1 MKAPLG
7 SPDWA
12 LLATYLLGAALGTAN
27 SCLMVHDGA
36 VHITAGWLG
45 NPWDLFVSQF
55 PLRAFSMLLSFG
67 PAWWS
72 RWAFDLSAPV
82 YVALAH
88 LLYFTMPLLLWL
100 ALRAIEPYRLFSRL
114 YLAVVLALVYF
125 VSEVVVGLAVWMI
138 WMAMVVDPARSTRQV
153 ALASV
158 PLGAAMTLS
167 HPALG
172 LIGIVYLIVGGMLN
186 RFRSFPRRAL
196 PATAAM
202 SVFLLAAY
210 FVSARLFPA
219 TNPTVLV
226 ALDANRYDYVNP
238 GWMMITLVRYPMLVA
253 LWLLLLAPGM
263 LAARLGWRL
272 SPSMLLV
279 VAILGLWFAAAG
291 TGLLTWVYSR
301 HTAVYVMVLATALA
315 LVQPAVWAAEAR
327 RPLMLYAAVVAVA
340 FASYNVD
347 LFLFGRFVDRYPGQG
362 VVDVEAPQE
371 PPWPRRTTWS
381 SLTRFFFKWDANADY
396 VSEAV
401 VTNYDWWYRVTLA
414 FYSYFRSDRQRVLFH
429 PLSQREDWLPFE
441 CASLARAGTLPHDAS
456 DRMFIGFLATHYC
469 SR

>member
-1 MKAPLG
+1 LKAPLG

-12 LLATYLLGAALGTAN
+12 LLATYLFGAALGTWN

-45 NPWDLFVSQF
+45 NAWDLFGSQF
-55 PLRAFSMLLSFG
+55 ALRAFSILVSFG

-72 RWAFDLSAPV
+72 RWAFELSAPA

-88 LLYFTMPLLLWL
+88 VLYFAAPLLLWL

-114 YLAVVLALVYF
+114 YLAVVLALIFF
-125 VSEVVVGLAVWMI
+125 VSEVVLGLGVWMI

-153 ALASV
+153 ALASM
-158 PLGAAMTLS
+158 PLGLAMAFC
-167 HPALG
+167 HPAMG
-172 LIGIVYLIVGGMLN
+172 LMGIVYLLVGGALN
-186 RFRSFPRRAL
+186 RFRSFPHRAL

-210 FVSARLFPA
+210 FVGTRLLPS
-219 TNPTVLV
+219 TNPTVLIV
-226 ALDANRYDYVNP
+226 FEANRYDYVNP
-238 GWMMITLVRYPMLVA
+238 GWMMITLIRYPVLVA
-253 LWLLLLAPGM
+253 LWLLLLAPGV
-263 LAARLGWRL
+263 LSARLGWRL
-272 SPSMLLV
+272 SPSILLLV
-279 VAILGLWFAAAG
+279 AMLGLWFAAAG

-301 HTAVYVMVLATALA
+301 HTAVYVMVSATALA

-347 LFLFGRFVDRYPGQG
+347 LFLFGRFVDRYPVQG
-362 VVDVEAPQE
+362 IVDVEAPQE
-371 PPWPRRTTWS
+371 PAWPRRTMWS
-381 SLTRFFFKWDANADY
+381 SLNRVFFKWGADADY
-396 VSEAV
+396 VSEVV

-429 PLSQREDWLPFE
+429 PLSQHNDWLPFE
-441 CASLARAGTLPHDAS
+441 CASLDQASALPHDAS